1 MIGIANTHTLTS
13 SRPAKGVKTLH
24 FAPYTPTQ
32 LLDILHTRLQP
43 LFESESAGDAKKFLP
58 PPTLTLL
65 TKKVAAQTGDV
76 RSLFEVLRGAI
87 DLAST
92 SASGSKDSIQDTDQ
106 NPLHTPPPTVT
117 PAHILSA
124 LKAHAPSS
132 TPTRSSLGSSSS
144 TPTSSAGA
152 GGLGGNSETAT
163 KVRNLGLQAQLAL
176 LSILLASKR
185 LEAGLSLS
193 GSPSSTSPKPKSPIK
208 RTSSASS
215 STLSNTSGTGIET
228 TTLHTYYTT
237 VLTRASNEVFTPV
250 SRSEFADVVGMLE
263 VVGLACLSSAMS
275 ASPVK
280 GKKTFG
286 RSASFGSGK
295 VVSGGEVKIAEGV
308 RVDEVLRGLGV
319 GSEDQ
324 KDIRAEE
331 ICAIWEKEKARLG
344 KDVRA
349 SEAKHRVKGGDV
361 VFGDAMED

>member
-1 MIGIANTHTLTS
+1 M
-13 SRPAKGVKTLH
+13 
-24 FAPYTPTQ
+24 
-32 LLDILHTRLQP
+32 
-43 LFESESAGDAKKFLP
+43 
-58 PPTLTLL
+58 
-65 TKKVAAQTGDV
+65 
-76 RSLFEVLRGAI
+76 
-87 DLAST
+87 
-92 SASGSKDSIQDTDQ
+92 
-106 NPLHTPPPTVT
+106 
-117 PAHILSA
+117 
-124 LKAHAPSS
+124 SS
-132 TPTRSSLGSSSS
+132 T
-144 TPTSSAGA
+144 GA
-152 GGLGGNSETAT
+152 GGAGANSETAT

-185 LEAGLSLS
+185 LEAGLFLS

-280 GKKTFG
+280 GKRTFG
-286 RSASFGSGK
+286 RSASFGGAGGGK
-295 VVSGGEVKIAEGV
+295 GVSGGEVKIAEGV

-319 GSEDQ
+319 GSEEQ

-349 SEAKHRVKGGDV
+349 FEAKQSRVKGGEV

>member
-1 MIGIANTHTLTS
+1 
-13 SRPAKGVKTLH
+13 
-24 FAPYTPTQ
+24 
-32 LLDILHTRLQP
+32 
-43 LFESESAGDAKKFLP
+43 
-58 PPTLTLL
+58 
-65 TKKVAAQTGDV
+65 
-76 RSLFEVLRGAI
+76 
-87 DLAST
+87 
-92 SASGSKDSIQDTDQ
+92 
-106 NPLHTPPPTVT
+106 
-117 PAHILSA
+117 
-124 LKAHAPSS
+124 
-132 TPTRSSLGSSSS
+132 
-144 TPTSSAGA
+144 
-152 GGLGGNSETAT
+152 
-163 KVRNLGLQAQLAL
+163 
-176 LSILLASKR
+176 
-185 LEAGLSLS
+185 
-193 GSPSSTSPKPKSPIK
+193 
-208 RTSSASS
+208 
-215 STLSNTSGTGIET
+215 
-228 TTLHTYYTT
+228 
-237 VLTRASNEVFTPV
+237 
-250 SRSEFADVVGMLE
+250 MLE